1 MTKLEL
7 TNELVKQLQQQNSN
21 NLDMIDKL
29 QQQVQVQ
36 QAWFKWAVGIF
47 ITVAIAIAGITW
59 LSVRAENKRSREE
72 IINLKR
78 ELGIEF
84 NRYS

>member
-36 QAWFKWAVGIF
+36 QAWFQWAVGIF